1 MGKAHDI
8 KAYKTG
14 PPPIKDGIDYI
25 NIQEEDQ
32 MEIFGYKPHKLFTI
46 LTWLGIIGTC
56 GLLRLVFHW
65 QPAWMLYFTHVRCPL
80 RCAKKVLLVDQYHQ
94 IFVEAIKQIVPSDIN
109 ISAMLSLVHDVTNT
123 DSNSL
128 TTINGE
134 KIPPVHLVQPGSEGQ
149 FEITD
154 SLLYFDNKK
163 VRYIWD
169 STLKIFVKLR
179 GLDRN
184 VPCSFFH
191 HQTGLSS
198 TEQVY
203 RRILYGDNN
212 IVVHV
217 QSIIHILF
225 QEVLEPFYIFQVFS
239 MIIWYLDDYVYYASC
254 IIIMSVL
261 SLTTGVMQIRKN
273 QRTLRDT
280 VHATD
285 VVNVWRGKEEY
296 ETIPSEHLVPGDV
309 IVIPKRGCIMQCDAV
324 LISGNCIVNE
334 SMLTGESVPVTK
346 TPLPNPGIGK
356 VYQDKSFHPKEHA
369 RHTLFC
375 GTKVIQTR
383 YYGSEKVKAVVIRTG
398 FLTAKGEL
406 VRSIMFP
413 KPVDFKFNRHVH
425 KFICCLAGFA
435 IIGFVYTVVLKTQRG
450 VPAGDIALRA
460 LDLITI
466 IIPPALPAAMTI
478 GIVFAQ
484 QRLKKR
490 QIYCIS
496 PRCINI
502 SGCINCVCFDKT
514 GTLTEEGL
522 DLWGVVPADSNKFSE
537 PVKNISM
544 LRNSSFLIGMTT
556 CHSLTIIDNQ
566 LSGDPLDLKMF
577 EATEWILEE
586 PEIDD
591 TTKFDVIIPTIVRPK
606 HNDVNCDKIIER
618 EPPFEVGIVRQYPF
632 SSSLQRMS
640 VITRVLGAQQFEIY
654 CKGAPETITSLCNVN
669 TVPCDFSETLMQYTQ
684 QGYRV
689 LALAYRPLG
698 KLTYAKAQR
707 ISREELECNLTFLGL
722 LIMENRL
729 KPETIPVLSTLKAA
743 DIRLI
748 MVTGDNMLTALSVA
762 RDCGM
767 IDYQH
772 QVIVLSATEDE
783 DTGLP
788 SLSWHYADMQNKKLD
803 EDKTIHKDSVNV
815 IVEKSEKLHI
825 AITGKTFSALR
836 KHHSHLLKKVAVNG
850 TVFSRMA
857 PEQKQQL
864 IELLQELGYYVG
876 MCGDGANDCGALKA
890 AHAGISLSEA
900 EASVASPFTSKT
912 PNISCVPT
920 LIREGR
926 AALVTSFGV
935 LKYMALYSLIQFI
948 SVLILYTL
956 YSNLTDMEFL
966 YIDLFLIT
974 LFAALF
980 GRTQPY
986 DSLVKRPPPSSLIGI
1001 TPLSSL
1007 LSQIVLVIIAQVL
1020 GVLVLWQ
1027 QPWYKPHVSKDEDDH
1042 KCHDNYAVFAVSVF
1056 QYITLAIVYSKGA
1069 PYRKS
1074 FFTNLFFLISLI
1086 VMTAFTLYLVLKP
1099 HQWLADSFEMEMEGT
1114 TWAFRLQLV
1123 GIALVHFVISYL
1135 TEAFLVG
1142 YIIFHKCKDRLSK
1155 GKRNAT
1161 EFQLIEE
1168 ETRGAPTWLPLNE
1181 SPTESSFLTLPHSNT
1196 VTSAFSGSSLE
1207 YSGGDKRTPENEN
1220 RDEYIININEKFSN
1234 SYRDPQ
1240 DSCLNVTSIEHDV
1253 LSRDIANES
1262 TSL

>member
-8 KAYKTG
+8 KAYKLG
-14 PPPIKDGIDYI
+14 PPPIKDGIDYV

-32 MEIFGYKPHKLFTI
+32 MELFGYKPHRFLTF

-65 QPAWMLYFTHVRCPL
+65 QPAWMLYCTHIRCPL
-80 RCAKKVLLVDQYHQ
+80 HCAKKVLLVDQYHQ
-94 IFVEAIKQIVPSDIN
+94 LFVEAIKEILPSDIN
-109 ISAMLSLVHDVTNT
+109 ITAMMSLVHDIGNV

-128 TTINGE
+128 TTMNSE
-134 KIPPVHLVQPGSEGQ
+134 KTLPVHLVRPGPEGQ
-149 FEITD
+149 FKITD

-179 GLDRN
+179 GLDKN

-191 HQTGLSS
+191 HQTGLSALD
-198 TEQVY
+198 QVY
-203 RRILYGDNN
+203 RRILYDDNN

-239 MIIWYLDDYVYYASC
+239 MIIWYLDDYIYYASC
-254 IIIMSVL
+254 IIIMSAL

-285 VVNVWRGKEEY
+285 VVNVWRGKDEY

-309 IVIPKRGCIMQCDAV
+309 IVIPRRGCIMQCDAV

-346 TPLPNPGIGK
+346 TPLPNPGTGK
-356 VYQDKSFHPKEHA
+356 IYQDKSFHPKEHA

-383 YYGSEKVKAVVIRTG
+383 YYGNEKVKAVVIRTG
-398 FLTAKGEL
+398 FLTSKGEL

-413 KPVDFKFNRHVH
+413 KPVDFKFNRHIH
-425 KFICCLAGFA
+425 KFIGCLAGLA
-435 IIGFVYTVVLKTQRG
+435 IIGFVYTVVLKAQRR

-466 IIPPALPAAMTI
+466 IIPPALPAAITI

-484 QRLKKR
+484 QRLKKC

-496 PRCINI
+496 PRSINI

-522 DLWGVVPADSNKFSE
+522 DLWGVVPVNKNRFSD
-537 PVKNISM
+537 PVKNLSI
-544 LRNSSFLIGMTT
+544 LQNSPLLIGMTT

-566 LSGDPLDLKMF
+566 LTGDPLDLKMF

-606 HNDVNCDKIIER
+606 HNDINCDKNIEM

-654 CKGAPETITSLCNVN
+654 CKGAPETVSSLCDAN
-669 TVPCDFSETLMQYTQ
+669 TVPYDFSETLMQYTQ

-707 ISREELECNLTFLGL
+707 ITREELECNLIFLGL

-743 DIRLI
+743 DIRII

-767 IDYQH
+767 IDH
-772 QVIVLSATEDE
+772 HHRVIMLSAVEDE

-788 SLSWHYADMQNKKLD
+788 SLTWHYADMQNKQLD
-803 EDKTIHKDSVNV
+803 EDKIINQNSVS
-815 IVEKSEKLHI
+815 ILVEKSEKLHI
-825 AITGKTFSALR
+825 AITGKTFSVLR
-836 KHHSHLLKKVAVNG
+836 IHQPHLLKKIAVYG

-857 PEQKQQL
+857 PDQKQQL

-912 PNISCVPT
+912 PNISCVPI

-926 AALVTSFGV
+926 AALVTSFGI

-974 LFAALF
+974 LFATLF

-986 DSLVKRPPPSSLIGI
+986 PSLVKKPPPSSLIGI

-1007 LSQIVLVIIAQVL
+1007 LSQIILVILAQVL

-1027 QPWYKPHVSKDEDDH
+1027 QPWYKPHNPKNEDDH

-1056 QYITLAIVYSKGA
+1056 QYISLAVVYSKGA

-1074 FFTNLFFLISLI
+1074 LFTNLLFLTSLI
-1086 VMTAFTLYLVLKP
+1086 IMTAFTLYIVLYP
-1099 HQWLADSFEMEMEGT
+1099 HPWLADTFELELADT
-1114 TWAFRLQLV
+1114 TWDFRLELV
-1123 GIALVHFVISYL
+1123 GIAFLHFIISYL
-1135 TEAFLVG
+1135 TETFLVG
-1142 YIIFHKCKDRLSK
+1142 YIIFHKCKDKLLK
-1155 GKRNAT
+1155 GKKTAT

-1168 ETRGAPTWLPLNE
+1168 ETQGVPTWLPLSE
-1181 SPTESSFLTLPHSNT
+1181 SPTETSLLTLPHSNT
-1196 VTSAFSGSSLE
+1196 ITSAFSGSSLE
-1207 YSGGDKRTPENEN
+1207 YGGGDQQFKTENK
-1220 RDEYIININEKFSN
+1220 DGYIKANEKFTN
-1234 SYRDPQ
+1234 SCRDLQ
-1240 DSCLNVTSIEHDV
+1240 DSHLETSPEYNALTQDVTND
-1253 LSRDIANES
+1253 S